1 MRARP
6 ANRRGKNR
14 SAYVGTVDNSNYT
27 LRYQR
32 TPEKGSYLLEFALAA
47 LAVAFVIVG
56 VSDLA
61 KIFHA
66 RSAIHAGVTEG
77 LRCLYPT
84 DPTCA
89 NVTLSNAEIGSSRYN
104 AWVWGSEGTLLPQSS
119 YLVSASLFNEPMREV
134 SRVASRISSLRV
146 SRGSAGYAPHTVQFP
161 VAAHA
166 PYLLTIRDL
175 PRIGGAD
182 PMRPSFVD
190 RYTNRVMTP
199 NRALA
204 IQAIR
209 GIGERSVPN
218 ASRDEYHSSFEIG
231 ARSFTLSDAWPSY
244 SRDAVAMRDISTKY
258 GREVPCYEGE
268 LDSSGPSP
276 RVRWTLAR
284 APEVCAHRAQD
295 GSGATTQRNL
305 LQGTALQIPIMVR
318 ISGVPIEMSVGA
330 LGKVV
335 ARLEW
340 RGSRSSGNRELGGR
354 VFSRGSSGNLIV
366 RGADKGDIQSGAW
379 QPYEERYLREI
390 ELHGT
395 LPLIPLDATV
405 TVRLFLSS
413 VSGDPVGWEG
423 REIEVFYPR
432 YQLTH
437 ETHSCGY
444 SPNPD
449 VCERSIAPVR
459 PLYTAHDASRELGSR
474 QESSRE
480 CRRNEPAPLEES
492 VEVALARIAESIRRG
507 ETPRGYTFW
516 LAMNG
521 AADACDPVIRT
532 YSCADD
538 FQEHLRGCRPEYPPE
553 YLRSRCQIDDF
564 REEFDRI
571 SDVSFDEED
580 RPTAERRG
588 ACSEEPFPECAAPY
602 MVDAGTRFLGAGS
615 GNCSSA
621 VNVSPASER
630 SGPFY
635 DNVCEPVGERIR
647 NRYRKVH
654 KLPAEIP
661 ISVISLAEPPVYSA
675 SVPSDA
681 CVANEPTSEGDGR
694 RVLCG
699 RSVSRLAARRCCERH
714 EGRCALEELP
724 PPPGSIT
731 SGSTRVIEEAAETRV
746 IETIQAIYPRA
757 KSPTGC
763 DTGSE
768 NCINVDARVVGNDSI
783 ARVQASVK
791 VPLTFTSWFRGDGIT
806 LQYQEERA
814 LERALMNG

>member
-1 MRARP
+1 MRASKASRQGNNRFAP
-6 ANRRGKNR
+6 AG
-14 SAYVGTVDNSNYT
+14 VVDISNHT
-27 LRYQR
+27 LRYR
-32 TPEKGSYLLEFALAA
+32 RAPDKGSYLLEFALAA
-47 LAVAFVIVG
+47 LAVAFFIVG

-134 SRVASRISSLRV
+134 SRVASRISSLQV
-146 SRGSAGYAPHTVQFP
+146 KQGSSGYAPHTVQFP

-182 PMRPSFVD
+182 PMRPTFVD
-190 RYTNRVMTP
+190 RYTNRAITP
-199 NRALA
+199 NRAFA

-209 GIGERSVPN
+209 GFGERSVPN
-218 ASRDEYHSSFEIG
+218 AGRDEYHSSFEIG
-231 ARSFTLSDAWPSY
+231 ARSFTLSDAWTQY
-244 SRDAVAMRDISTKY
+244 SRDAVAMRDISIKY
-258 GREVPCYEGE
+258 GRDVPCYKGE
-268 LDSSGPSP
+268 LDSSATSP
-276 RVRWTLAR
+276 RIRWSLSR
-284 APEVCAHRAQD
+284 APEVCAHRVQD
-295 GSGATTQRNL
+295 GSGSTTQRNL
-305 LQGTALQIPIMVR
+305 LQGTSLQVPIMVR
-318 ISGVPIEMSVGA
+318 VSGVPVGMSGGA
-330 LGKVV
+330 VGKVV

-340 RGSRSSGNRELGGR
+340 RGSRSSGSRELGGR
-354 VFSRGSSGNLIV
+354 VFSNGSSGNLIV
-366 RGADKGDIQSGAW
+366 RGADKSDIQNSAW
-379 QPYEERYLREI
+379 QPYQERYLREI

-444 SPNPD
+444 SPNPG
-449 VCERSIAPVR
+449 VCERNIAPVR
-459 PLYTAHDASRELGSR
+459 PLYTAHDTSRELVSK

-480 CRRNEPAPLEES
+480 CRRNEPTPLEES
-492 VEVALARIAESIRRG
+492 TESVLGRLAESIRRG
-507 ETPRGYTFW
+507 ETPQGYTFW

-521 AADACDPVIRT
+521 AADACDPVVRT
-532 YSCADD
+532 YACTDD
-538 FQEHLRGCRPEYPPE
+538 FKEHLRGCRPEYPSE

-564 REEFDRI
+564 REELDQI
-571 SDVSFDEED
+571 SEVLFDEQN
-580 RPTAERRG
+580 RPTADRRG
-588 ACSEEPFPECAAPY
+588 ACSDEPFPECAAPHIIES
-602 MVDAGTRFLGAGS
+602 GTRFLGAGS
-615 GNCSSA
+615 NNCSSA
-621 VNVSPASER
+621 INVSPASER

-635 DNVCEPVGERIR
+635 DNVCEPVSERIR

-654 KLPAEIP
+654 KIPSEIP

-675 SVPSDA
+675 SVPSDS
-681 CVANEPTSEGDGR
+681 CVANEPTGEGDGR

-714 EGRCALEELP
+714 EGRCSLEELP
-724 PPPGSIT
+724 PPPGSVH
-731 SGSTRVIEEAAETRV
+731 GGLTRVIEEAAEIRV
-746 IETIQAIYPRA
+746 IETIQAIYPPA

-763 DTGSE
+763 DAGSE
-768 NCINVDARVVGNDSI
+768 NCINVDARVVGNDST